1 MTIDKEKLKS
11 LLWSVVASWKAED
24 GDLQRH
30 TAALDEH
37 LGNKTVEEVA
47 LLLIEENEALR
58 KERDKLAEDKQG
70 LLEDFAG
77 LL

>member
-37 LGNKTVEEVA
+37 LGDKTVEEVA
-47 LLLIEENEALR
+47 LLLIEENDRLTAACSKIIDDATGKR
-58 KERDKLAEDKQG
+58 AKS
-70 LLEDFAG
+70 
-77 LL
+77 

>member
-1 MTIDKEKLKS
+1 MNIDKEKLKS